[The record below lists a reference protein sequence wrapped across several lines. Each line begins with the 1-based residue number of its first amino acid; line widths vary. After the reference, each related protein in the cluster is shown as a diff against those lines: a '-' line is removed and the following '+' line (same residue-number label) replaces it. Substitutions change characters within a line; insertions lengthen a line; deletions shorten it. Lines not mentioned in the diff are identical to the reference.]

1 VHDGADARPQPLVLA
16 LTAVVAVS
24 TALRPRPG
32 GPPAPASARAAEP
45 DLFAHSSVVL
55 GPSASVPPKS
65 TFSSSRAGQPSL
77 HIATA
82 DLEADPFPC
91 VLVAPRR
98 ASPTDGHGRSRLAS
112 PPAWGGPPGWAD
124 GDAPDWAPARLSM
137 DSAQI
142 SPIQFGGG
150 NVLYA
155 HA

>member
-16 LTAVVAVS
+16 LTAVCAVS

-32 GPPAPASARAAEP
+32 GSPATTSARAAEP

-55 GPSASVPPKS
+55 GPSASAPPKS

-91 VLVAPRR
+91 VPVAPLRS
-98 ASPTDGHGRSRLAS
+98 SPANGRTRLAS